1 MSQFSLDDDIFDEPT
16 RKADA
21 SPPAPKAHTFE
32 AELDLCELDDRG
44 RPTPHW
50 AAKACKLS
58 PTRLTLRSRR
68 MLFASRRLFVAIHLV
83 DSDPV
88 PLCGRVISCEYEG
101 DGLYLAEL
109 DLEHI
114 AQDSPIHAWA
124 RTLTNT

>member
-1 MSQFSLDDDIFDEPT
+1 
-16 RKADA
+16 
-21 SPPAPKAHTFE
+21 
-32 AELDLCELDDRG
+32 
-44 RPTPHW
+44 
-50 AAKACKLS
+50 
-58 PTRLTLRSRR
+58 

-101 DGLYLAEL
+101 DGLYHAEL

>member
-1 MSQFSLDDDIFDEPT
+1 MSQFSQADDFFDEPT
-16 RKADA
+16 RTAE
-21 SPPAPKAHTFE
+21 SPPPEPKTYTFE
-32 AELDLCELDDRG
+32 AALDLCELDDRG

-50 AAKACKLS
+50 SAKACKIS

-68 MLFASRRLFVAIHLV
+68 MLFASRWLYIAIHLV

-88 PLCGRVISCEYEG
+88 PLYGRVISCEYEG

-114 AQDSPIHAWA
+114 AQSSPIHAWA
-124 RTLTNT
+124 RSLTNA